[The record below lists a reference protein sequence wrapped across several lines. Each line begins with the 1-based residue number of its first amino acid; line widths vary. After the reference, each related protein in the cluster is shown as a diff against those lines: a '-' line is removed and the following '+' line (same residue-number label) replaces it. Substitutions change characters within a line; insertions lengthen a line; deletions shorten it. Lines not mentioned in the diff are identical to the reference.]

1 MDTSLLDDWRAL
13 VEGRSDIDKS
23 QFIALFKEHGQP
35 HEVAT
40 ILEGFKHA
48 SELARRTL
56 EVLAAGTLPHLY
68 LLPTQRGTPEQ
79 LAAATRRWLDVQA
92 DFFERTGDSELMTLT
107 RNARVICKPMTDLK
121 AIDNFDIPGTWAS
134 EALGDAVRE
143 AADCHTAADY
153 ALFEAW
159 YGIAADY
166 GLAWY
171 IAAPLIAL
179 DIDFT
184 AYFELWRLGGAILH
198 LGKECWV
205 AQRFEASTEG
215 NVIEP

>member
-48 SELARRTL
+48 PELARRTL
-56 EVLAAGTLPHLY
+56 EVLAAGTLPYLY

-92 DFFERTGDSELMTLT
+92 DFFERTGDS
-107 RNARVICKPMTDLK
+107 
-121 AIDNFDIPGTWAS
+121 
-134 EALGDAVRE
+134 
-143 AADCHTAADY
+143 
-153 ALFEAW
+153 
-159 YGIAADY
+159 
-166 GLAWY
+166 
-171 IAAPLIAL
+171 
-179 DIDFT
+179 
-184 AYFELWRLGGAILH
+184 
-198 LGKECWV
+198 
-205 AQRFEASTEG
+205 
-215 NVIEP
+215 

>member
-23 QFIALFKEHGQP
+23 QFIELFKEHGQP

-48 SELARRTL
+48 PELARRTL
-56 EVLAAGTLPHLY
+56 EVLAAGTLPYLY

-107 RNARVICKPMTDLK
+107 RNARVICKPMADLK

-143 AADCHTAADY
+143 VADCHTAADY

-184 AYFELWRLGGAILH
+184 AYFELWRLGGAFLH
-198 LGKECWV
+198 LGEECWV